1 MKMNAFYFTAGLLRL
16 TDNQNSLQQKHNKSL
31 HHGAFSETSVF
42 AQLAPGFENC
52 YLHLDKYI
60 VLYAFWTKGQKKKKI
75 IALSNYNEVV
85 LMEFMCLISNACSF
99 YR

>member
-52 YLHLDKYI
+52 YLHLDI
-60 VLYAFWTKGQKKKKI
+60 LFCMHFEQRDKKKKKSLHYPI
-75 IALSNYNEVV
+75 T
-85 LMEFMCLISNACSF
+85 M
-99 YR
+99 R

>member
-60 VLYAFWTKGQKKKKI
+60 VLYAFWTKGQKKKKNYCI
-75 IALSNYNEVV
+75 IQLQWGSLDGIHV
-85 LMEFMCLISNACSF
+85 LDFQCLFIL
-99 YR
+99 